1 METEL
6 KSSKPRLSDR
16 VVRQLKAD
24 ILSGVL
30 PLGSQLP
37 TEPGLMEQFGVSR
50 TVVREAIAALRSD
63 GLVSSTQGRGMFVT
77 ETLPGA
83 SIWRTPQE
91 RMDVPRT
98 MELYEFRLAWEP
110 EAAALAAVRRSAT
123 QEHEI
128 RSAHEAVCRALQ
140 ANQFPLHGN
149 HDFHLAIARATG
161 NSIYEEALLRFGPH
175 FTPHTDYPNLSPE
188 QGAKYFRTVVIEH
201 ERILEAISARDPDA
215 ARDAMRAHL
224 MRSLTSYREEVREGA
239 SINALQALENAGLN

>member
-1 METEL
+1 METDL
-6 KSSKPRLSDR
+6 NTRKPRLSER
-16 VVRQLKAD
+16 VVKQLKEE
-24 ILSGVL
+24 ILSGAL
-30 PLGSQLP
+30 SLGSQLP
-37 TEPGLMEQFGVSR
+37 TEPGLMERFNVSR

-77 ETLPGA
+77 EVLPGA
-83 SIWRTPQE
+83 SIWRPPQE

-123 QEHEI
+123 QEHEL

-140 ANQFPLHGN
+140 ANRFPLHGN
-149 HDFHLAIARATG
+149 RDFHLAIARATG
-161 NSIYEEALLRFGPH
+161 NLIYEEALLHFGPH
-175 FTPHTDYPNLSPE
+175 VAPHTEYPNLSPE

-215 ARDAMRAHL
+215 ARATMLAHL
-224 MRSLTSYREEVREGA
+224 QRSVASYHEEIREGA
-239 SINALQALENAGLN
+239 SINAIKPFEGAKTG